1 MDQDRVPPKRSD
13 SAGPGKR
20 LAGSSSAEKP
30 STGGKRLQKDQ
41 LPQKKGLPGAAKA
54 AIALLATVAVL
65 FAGYTGLCAWVGA
78 KIPEGTTVELQP
90 GGQTLSLGGLSTTQA
105 KELLA
110 QSMQVDESLSLTV
123 TCAGQQDVVSAQVLA
138 PDPDALLQTLAS
150 AEDLAISRP
159 FLTRGLGF
167 LLDRTSAAKPTQLRL
182 DCTYRF
188 SEEGEAQVDALLDK
202 LGKAAETSPTE
213 PAYTLG
219 EDTVEAVCGTPGT
232 HLDVDA
238 AKAAILD
245 AFQQGQKSV
254 TLSLEAID
262 PPVLDAAAINQEILV
277 EPEPIKIGKDGKVTP
292 AVVGVSIDVDA
303 AQAAL
308 NAAAPGQT
316 VSIPLVYS
324 QPDYALADSQGL
336 LYKDMLS
343 ECKTYVGGSA
353 NRVYNVSLAAS
364 YCNGTVLMP
373 GDVFSYHAAVGN
385 CTAAEGYR
393 EDLGFMNGKTV
404 DMLGGGVC
412 QMSSSLY
419 YCTLYANLEV
429 VERRNHAFTVDY
441 LPAGL
446 DATFY
451 SSSPDY
457 RFRNNTD
464 FPVKITAQVENRNLI
479 VRFYGTNPEGTY
491 VTTERS
497 QVAFVPFTTVYTP
510 DPEIPIG
517 TTKVDITPYN
527 GMTIVVYRCVYAADG
542 TLISRTYEDTS
553 KYAARNRVILYN
565 PADAANLGLELPP
578 DYQYPSTP
586 EDPTVVPPVETPPV
600 VTTPPVETTPP
611 AETTPPVETVPPA
624 ETDPPVESPP
634 AETPTETLPA
644 EQSPSQDP
652 PPETEP
658 VPFD

>member
-1 MDQDRVPPKRSD
+1 MPPKPSD
-13 SAGPGKR
+13 STAPGKR
-20 LAGSSSAEKP
+20 LTSGP
-30 STGGKRLQKDQ
+30 STEKRPGGGKRLEKA
-41 LPQKKGLPGAAKA
+41 GSFGAVKTA
-54 AIALLATVAVL
+54 AVAVALLAAL
-65 FAGYTGLCAWVGA
+65 FTGYAALCSWVGA

-90 GGQTLSLGGLSTTQA
+90 GGQVLSLGGLSAAQA
-105 KELLA
+105 KELLS
-110 QSMQVDESLSLTV
+110 QSIEMDGSQSLTV
-123 TCAGQQDVVSAQVLA
+123 ICGGRQEALSAKVLA
-138 PDPDALLQTLAS
+138 PDSDAMLKTLAE

-159 FLTRGLGF
+159 FFTRGLGYF
-167 LLDRTSAAKPTQLRL
+167 LDRSSAARPARLRL
-182 DCTYRF
+182 DGTYRF
-188 SEEGEAQVDALLDK
+188 SAEGEAQVDALLDR
-202 LGKAAETSPTE
+202 LSRAVETE
-213 PAYTLG
+213 PTAPTYTVG
-219 EDTVEAVCGTPGT
+219 EESVEVVSGTPGA
-232 HLDVDA
+232 HLDVEA
-238 AKAAILD
+238 AKQDILS
-245 AFQQGQKSV
+245 AFQQEKKSV
-254 TLSLEAID
+254 VLPLETVD
-262 PPVLDAAAINQEILV
+262 PEVLDAAAINKEVYV
-277 EPEPIKIGKDGKVTP
+277 EPVPIKIGKDGKVTP
-292 AVVGVSIDVDA
+292 AVLGVSIDVEA

-308 NAAAPGQT
+308 DAAAPGQAL
-316 VSIPLVYS
+316 SIPLVRS
-324 QPDYALADSQGL
+324 QPDYALADAQGL
-336 LYKDMLS
+336 LYKDLLS

-364 YCNGTVLMP
+364 HCNGTVLMP
-373 GDVFSYHAAVGN
+373 GDVFSYHAAVGD
-385 CTAAEGYR
+385 CTVNEGYR
-393 EDLGFMNGKTV
+393 VDLGFAGGKTV
-404 DMLGGGVC
+404 DMVGGGIC

-464 FPVKITAQVENRNLI
+464 FPVKITAQVENRNLV

-578 DYQYPSTP
+578 DYTVTP
-586 EDPTVVPPVETPPV
+586 PVETPPVETPPVETPPVETPPV
-600 VTTPPVETTPP
+600 VTPPPVETPPVVTPPVVTPPVETPP
-611 AETTPPVETVPPA
+611 VETPPVETPPVVTPPPA
-624 ETDPPVESPP
+624 EPSPADTQP
-634 AETPTETLPA
+634 APGT
-644 EQSPSQDP
+644 
-652 PPETEP
+652 
-658 VPFD
+658 VPLD